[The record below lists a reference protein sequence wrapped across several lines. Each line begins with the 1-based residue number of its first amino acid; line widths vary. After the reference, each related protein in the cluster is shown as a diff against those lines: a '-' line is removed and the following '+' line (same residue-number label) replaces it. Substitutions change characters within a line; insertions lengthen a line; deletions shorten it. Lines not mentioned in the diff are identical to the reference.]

1 MTTTKEI
8 KNQIKSVNNIKQIT
22 RAMELMS
29 VAKMRRAAER
39 VEDTR
44 EYATRALEILKNV
57 GQIPGL
63 RDDLFRYPD
72 TEKTLAVVLASDQSL
87 CGSFNANVRKQTTE
101 FIGSETAVDIV
112 AVGTQTARFSERLRA
127 EVIRS
132 FSDFNERVQ
141 IADVA
146 EMFAYL
152 LDEFKAGNYRRVVVI
167 YSHYETALKYTP
179 LVRQLL
185 PVDPE
190 NMGDMLDD
198 SAAIRKED
206 MSSYLFE
213 PSAESVLKALLP
225 RLSRIRLFQAMM
237 ESQASEHAARM
248 FAMKNATENAEEV
261 ANELETDYN
270 RARQRQVTQEIAEIS
285 AGANALNT

>member
-1 MTTTKEI
+1 
-8 KNQIKSVNNIKQIT
+8 
-22 RAMELMS
+22 
-29 VAKMRRAAER
+29 
-39 VEDTR
+39 
-44 EYATRALEILKNV
+44 
-57 GQIPGL
+57 
-63 RDDLFRYPD
+63 
-72 TEKTLAVVLASDQSL
+72 
-87 CGSFNANVRKQTTE
+87 
-101 FIGSETAVDIV
+101 
-112 AVGTQTARFSERLRA
+112 
-127 EVIRS
+127 
-132 FSDFNERVQ
+132 
-141 IADVA
+141 
-146 EMFAYL
+146 L

-167 YSHYETALKYTP
+167 YSHYETALKCTP

-213 PSAESVLKALLP
+213 PSAESVLNGLLP

-261 ANELETDYN
+261 ADELETDYN